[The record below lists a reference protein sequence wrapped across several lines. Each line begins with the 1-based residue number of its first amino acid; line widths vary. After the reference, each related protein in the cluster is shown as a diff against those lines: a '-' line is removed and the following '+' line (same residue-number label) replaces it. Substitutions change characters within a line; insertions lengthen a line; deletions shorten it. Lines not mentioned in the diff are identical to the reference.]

1 MAITHMPQYQNHPFE
16 ELRVQ
21 DYEAGRKKAQ
31 PDAFEFGAAVG
42 WVGAPA
48 AAPAFGGGVSSTC
61 SEKQNSR
68 EGQEILEGCEDKEQ
82 KGKSEEIVM
91 EAGGDIFIHMYV
103 CVFVCIYTHMC
114 VYIYMYMEHVCM

>member
-1 MAITHMPQYQNHPFE
+1 M
-16 ELRVQ
+16 Q

-61 SEKQNSR
+61 SEEQNSR